1 MKVATKLLARKRFI
15 DTGKQLNLI
24 AVSWIQFMTH
34 DWMDHL
40 ESTQQIELK
49 ASEKV
54 ANQCPLRSFKF
65 YKTERVNTG
74 LDNIKE
80 GQWRIQGCF
89 GGSREPP
96 RDGSAIYGSNS
107 SQLHE
112 VRTYKEGKLK
122 IAEEGLIQHDQ
133 EGLEKAGNIRNAWIG
148 VSSLIALFI
157 LEHNAI
163 CDALKKEY
171 PNLDDENLYRHAR
184 LVTSAVMA
192 KIHTIDWTV
201 QLLKTDT
208 LLAGMRGNW

>member
-1 MKVATKLLARKRFI
+1 MLW
-15 DTGKQLNLI
+15 N
-24 AVSWIQFMTH
+24 
-34 DWMDHL
+34 
-40 ESTQQIELK
+40 
-49 ASEKV
+49 
-54 ANQCPLRSFKF
+54 KF
-65 YKTERVNTG
+65 VEYF
-74 LDNIKE
+74 
-80 GQWRIQGCF
+80 C
-89 GGSREPP
+89 

-192 KIHTIDWTV
+192 KIHTIDWSV

>member
-1 MKVATKLLARKRFI
+1 MEVATKLMARKEFI

-40 ESTQQIELK
+40 ESTEQFELK
-49 ASEKV
+49 ASYENAV
-54 ANQCPLRSFKF
+54 YQCPLNSFKF
-65 YKTERVNTG
+65 YKTKKVDTG
-74 LDNIKE
+74 LDDIKE
-80 GQWRIQGCF
+80 GHLNISTSWW
-89 GGSREPP
+89 
-96 RDGSAIYGSNS
+96 DGSAIYGSNS

-122 IAEEGLIQHDQ
+122 ITNGLDTT
-133 EGLEKAGNIRNAWIG
+133 GKFRNGWIG
-148 VSSLIALFI
+148 VSTLKDLFI

-171 PNLDDENLYRHAR
+171 PDLDDENLFRRAR

-201 QLLKTDT
+201 ELLKTDT
-208 LLAGMRGNW
+208 LLAGMRGNCGEGNTL